1 MRLVTYLKN
10 QKSVGIK
17 THRMVRYLQLQ
28 AKERAVVVAMGEFI
42 CVLILG
48 IRTIWLCV
56 RVSFEMVFYR
66 KNNGILGWWWW
77 LLWLLLRHEM
87 RSTKS

>member
-10 QKSVGIK
+10 QKSVGNK

-42 CVLILG
+42 CVLVLG
-48 IRTIWLCV
+48 VRTIWLCV
-56 RVSFEMVFYR
+56 KVVLKWSFIGRGMAFWV
-66 KNNGILGWWWW
+66 GGGGCCGCC
-77 LLWLLLRHEM
+77 
-87 RSTKS
+87 